1 MAVLRRKKRAKSESV
16 VFVQAPDIVEWVR
29 ALVRDLG
36 FDHIKPDHVHVV
48 RSTGSQARAYARIW
62 GLSRI
67 FQEVAG
73 FPTTYVIEVLTQHFD
88 KLSYEEQTKVLIHE
102 LMHIPKTFSGAL
114 LSHNGRYHS
123 ICERT
128 VKQLYEEKIKGR

>member
-1 MAVLRRKKRAKSESV
+1 MFRKKAKSKSEPV
-16 VFVQAPDIVEWVR
+16 VFIPAPEFVDWVR
-29 ALVRDLG
+29 TLINQLD
-36 FDHIKPDHVHVV
+36 FNHIKPDQVHVV

-88 KLSYEEQTKVLIHE
+88 KLSLEEQTKVLIHE

-128 VKQLYEEKIKGR
+128 VKQLYEEKIKGRKK

>member
-1 MAVLRRKKRAKSESV
+1 MIRRKRKTKSEPV
-16 VFVQAPDIVEWVR
+16 VFTPAPDILEWVR
-29 ALVRDLG
+29 QLVIDLN
-36 FDHIKPDHVHVV
+36 FDHIKPDQVHVV
-48 RSTGSQARAYARIW
+48 TSTGSQARAYARIW

-67 FQEVAG
+67 FQEIAG
-73 FPTTYVIEVLTQHFD
+73 FPSTYVIEVLTQHFD

-128 VKQLYEEKIKGR
+128 VQQLYEEKIKR